1 MNTSVS
7 FSELKFLTDTEGKIV
22 GGVIPTTATY
32 QGDSYYTASGS
43 FSLTLEDFAAIG
55 LDLDKL
61 KKMMSKKVAENLS
74 AMATDLTG
82 TTEQTES

>member
-82 TTEQTES
+82 TTEQTAS